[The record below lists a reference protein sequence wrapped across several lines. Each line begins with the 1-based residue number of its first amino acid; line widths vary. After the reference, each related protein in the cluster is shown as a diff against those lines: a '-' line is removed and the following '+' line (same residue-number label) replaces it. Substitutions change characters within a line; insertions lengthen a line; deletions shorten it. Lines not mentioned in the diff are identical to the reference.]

1 MFQSRGAAC
10 RSQAPG
16 YASYIHWDAICEEVN
31 DTTVRHILQANGVEV
46 TGQQEATLIQY
57 IMMHAKIL
65 FALAD
70 ITDELHLTL
79 NLAALQLTD
88 DYLPIVWDAAQCR
101 AKSLSGAPKCHRALD
116 WFSPRFFPT
125 PRKHRSWIENFCRA
139 QWQFLAPVFTDSEI
153 VYPLSNDCPLPF
165 TYYNDESSA
174 GANSLLAKAEI
185 HPSHWK
191 TIRLDTESDCSSGS
205 GVSVAIKKITKQHEA
220 TDKWVQVEVAAL
232 ELVRSLHHPHLIN
245 FLTSYRQA
253 GNHYLIFEWANGG
266 DLSHFWRTTSPK
278 PLGPEDPSHRQT
290 IIWAINQMAGLA
302 AGLHKLHTED
312 KYGVH
317 CRHGDLKPPN
327 IVRSTT
333 HRDPSSKPH
342 GRLLITDMGVAK
354 VNDKATYVGRS
365 SGNLKATIRY
375 QSPEFMF
382 RLNPDSPTSRA
393 YDMWSMG
400 CTLLEFIIW
409 LLYGPKS
416 LEVFNNSFPN
426 TTFFSGDVRGGIL
439 LNSAVKHWVDH
450 MQTGALSTEAAYCVS
465 DALRDILKFILKRM
479 LIQDVRPE
487 LEPQL
492 EKNKAPRIVV
502 EAPDDDKPL
511 ALHHKKRAVSGELL
525 ELLEAVRNKN
535 NMSYFLR
542 EAADV
547 QDNLLPPSPPRRST
561 SPPLPRNS
569 LEPSALGSL
578 LVPVIDVQETASML
592 TWDQLRPKFADL
604 PQGRAHPDHPVCTL
618 LPS

>member
-1 MFQSRGAAC
+1 MFQSGGAVC
-10 RSQAPG
+10 ESQAPG
-16 YASYIHWDAICEEVN
+16 RASYIHWGAICREVN
-31 DTTVRHILQANGVEV
+31 DTTIREILKGNEVEV
-46 TGQQEATLIQY
+46 NEQQEATLIQY
-57 IMMHAKIL
+57 IVMHAKIL

-70 ITDELHLTL
+70 ITDVLHLTL

-88 DYLPIVWDAAQCR
+88 DYLPIVWDTAQCR

-125 PRKHRSWIENFCRA
+125 SRKHWSWIQNFYRA

-165 TYYNDESSA
+165 TYYSDESSA

-191 TIRLDTESDCSSGS
+191 AIRLDTASDNSSG
-205 GVSVAIKKITKQHEA
+205 GGISVAIKKITKQHEA

-253 GNHYLIFEWANGG
+253 GSHYLIFEWANGG
-266 DLSHFWRTTSPK
+266 DLSHFWRTTNPK
-278 PLGPEDPSHRQT
+278 PLAPDDPSHRQT
-290 IIWAINQMAGLA
+290 IVWAVNQMAGLA

-333 HRDPSSKPH
+333 HTNASSKPH

-409 LLYGPKS
+409 LLYGPKQ

-426 TTFFSGDVRGGIL
+426 TTFFSGNVRGGIV
-439 LNSAVKHWVDH
+439 LNSAVQHWVDH
-450 MQTGALSTEAAYCVS
+450 MQAGALSSDARLCVS
-465 DALRDILKFILKRM
+465 DALRDILRFILKRM
-479 LIQDVRPE
+479 LIQDIRPE
-487 LEPQL
+487 LELPL
-492 EKNKAPRIVV
+492 EEETPLIFV
-502 EAPDDDKPL
+502 EAPDDDDKPL
-511 ALHHKKRAVSGELL
+511 VSKQNKRAVSGELL
-525 ELLEAVRNKN
+525 KLLEAVRDN
-535 NMSYFLR
+535 NDMSYFLR
-542 EAADV
+542 EPADI

-561 SPPLPRNS
+561 SALS
-569 LEPSALGSL
+569 LRGKPEQSAAESL
-578 LVPVIDVQETASML
+578 LVPGIDVQETASML

-604 PQGRAHPDHPVCTL
+604 PQGQAHPDHPVCT
-618 LPS
+618 